1 MFQQLG
7 RRGQMKMVHWRWLY
21 NLLAITLL
29 FAFAT
34 AAQANVEQ
42 DNAPGRQMAI
52 QATKAKPLVRTITAD
67 HSKFPQL
74 QFTPEQQK
82 TMKPEEVT
90 KACLSCHNQAAL
102 QFHQTIHWTWR
113 DKDDA
118 GNPAKFGKG
127 GISVN
132 NF

>member
-1 MFQQLG
+1 MTTFN
-7 RRGQMKMVHWRWLY
+7 WRWTCAVAMAAMLTP
-21 NLLAITLL
+21 LLVTSAL
-29 FAFAT
+29 
-34 AAQANVEQ
+34 AAVDH
-42 DNAPGRQMAI
+42 DNAPGRKMAI

-74 QFTPEQQK
+74 QFDPEKQK
-82 TMKPEEVT
+82 KMKPEEVT
-90 KACLSCHNQAAL
+90 LTCLGCHNQAAL

-113 DKDDA
+113 DSDEN
-118 GNPAKFGKG
+118 GTPTQLGKG

>member
-1 MFQQLG
+1 MFRQLG
-7 RRGQMKMVHWRWLY
+7 RSIFAVLIAG
-21 NLLAITLL
+21 AIMTGTATG
-29 FAFAT
+29 AFA
-34 AAQANVEQ
+34 AVNH
-42 DNAPGRQMAI
+42 DDAPGRQMAI

-74 QFTPEQQK
+74 QFDPEKQK

-90 KACLSCHNQAAL
+90 RACLSCHNQAAL

-113 DKDDA
+113 DRGEDGK
-118 GNPAKFGKG
+118 PTKLGKG

>member
-1 MFQQLG
+1 MT
-7 RRGQMKMVHWRWLY
+7 VHNRRWLFASLAA
-21 NLLAITLL
+21 LLVSAIAVSAL
-29 FAFAT
+29 
-34 AAQANVEQ
+34 AAVEQ
-42 DNAPGRQMAI
+42 ETAPGRKLAI
-52 QATKAKPLVRTITAD
+52 QATKAKPLVRTVTAD

-74 QFTPEQQK
+74 QFDPETQK

-90 KACLSCHNQAAL
+90 KACLGCHNQAAL

-113 DKDDA
+113 DKDTD

>member
-1 MFQQLG
+1 
-7 RRGQMKMVHWRWLY
+7 MKPNSWRWI
-21 NLLAITLL
+21 ITGAVML
-29 FAFAT
+29 FAFTGTAIAAT
-34 AAQANVEQ
+34 GHE
-42 DNAPGRQMAI
+42 DAPGRKMAI

-67 HSKFPQL
+67 HSKFKQL

-90 KACLSCHNQAAL
+90 KTCLGCHNQAAL

-113 DKDDA
+113 DFDENGK
-118 GNPAKFGKG
+118 PTKRGKG

>member
-1 MFQQLG
+1 MTVCNQG
-7 RRGQMKMVHWRWLY
+7 WRFTV
-21 NLLAITLL
+21 LAALFTLV
-29 FAFAT
+29 FAGNAW
-34 AAQANVEQ
+34 AAVAHSE
-42 DNAPGRQMAI
+42 APGRKLAI

-67 HSKFPQL
+67 HSQFPEL
-74 QFTPEQQK
+74 RFDPEKQK
-82 TMKPEEVT
+82 TMQPEEVT
-90 KACLSCHNQAAL
+90 SACLGCHNQAAL

-113 DKDDA
+113 DKDTD

>member
-1 MFQQLG
+1 MTV
-7 RRGQMKMVHWRWLY
+7 RDRRWLFAV
-21 NLLAITLL
+21 LAVL
-29 FAFAT
+29 FSVGCAQGAW
-34 AAQANVEQ
+34 AAVEQ
-42 DNAPGRQMAI
+42 EKAPGRQLAI
-52 QATKAKPLVRTITAD
+52 QATKAKPLVRTMTAD
-67 HSKFPQL
+67 HGKFPQL
-74 QFTPEQQK
+74 QFDSETQK

-90 KACLSCHNQAAL
+90 KACLGCHNQAAL

-113 DKDDA
+113 DNDTD

>member
-1 MFQQLG
+1 MTVH
-7 RRGQMKMVHWRWLY
+7 RRRWRFAALVA
-21 NLLAITLL
+21 LFSLA
-29 FAFAT
+29 AAVVAT
-34 AAQANVEQ
+34 AAVGQ
-42 DNAPGRQMAI
+42 DEAPGRTLAI
-52 QATKAKPLVRTITAD
+52 QATKAKPLVRTMTAD

-74 QFTPEQQK
+74 QFDPETQK

-90 KACLSCHNQAAL
+90 KACLGCHNQAAL

-113 DKDDA
+113 DKDTD

>member
-1 MFQQLG
+1 MTV
-7 RRGQMKMVHWRWLY
+7 RDRRWLVSAMAV
-21 NLLAITLL
+21 LFV
-29 FAFAT
+29 FAFAGN
-34 AAQANVEQ
+34 AAAVPEEEK
-42 DNAPGRQMAI
+42 APGRTLAI
-52 QATKAKPLVRTITAD
+52 QATKAKPLVRTMTAD
-67 HSKFPQL
+67 HSRFQQL
-74 QFTPEQQK
+74 QFDPEAQK

-90 KACLSCHNQAAL
+90 KACLGCHNQAAL

-113 DKDDA
+113 DKDTD

>member
-1 MFQQLG
+1 
-7 RRGQMKMVHWRWLY
+7 MKSHWRWLCS
-21 NLLAITLL
+21 LLAVLL
-29 FAFAT
+29 LLASVAT
-34 AAQANVEQ
+34 AQANVEQ
-42 DNAPGRQMAI
+42 EDAPGRTMAI

-67 HSKFPQL
+67 HSKFKQL

-127 GISVN
+127 GLSVN

>member
-1 MFQQLG
+1 MTD
-7 RRGQMKMVHWRWLY
+7 RSRWLFAVLGV
-21 NLLAITLL
+21 LLSMG
-29 FAFAT
+29 FAANAWAT
-34 AAQANVEQ
+34 VEQ
-42 DNAPGRQMAI
+42 ETAPGRQLAI

-74 QFTPEQQK
+74 QFDPEQQK

-90 KACLSCHNQAAL
+90 KACLGCHNQAAL

-113 DKDDA
+113 DKDTD

>member
-1 MFQQLG
+1 MT
-7 RRGQMKMVHWRWLY
+7 VCNRWW
-21 NLLAITLL
+21 LLTALAALL
-29 FAFAT
+29 VSVMTGNASAAT
-34 AAQANVEQ
+34 EQ
-42 DNAPGRQMAI
+42 DPAPGRKLAI
-52 QATKAKPLVRTITAD
+52 QATKAKPLVRTMTAD

-74 QFTPEQQK
+74 QFDSEARK

-90 KACLSCHNQAAL
+90 RACLGCHNQAAL

-113 DKDDA
+113 DKDTD

-127 GISVN
+127 GISIN

>member
-1 MFQQLG
+1 M
-7 RRGQMKMVHWRWLY
+7 QMPRSRCQPFHSLLPVTLL
-21 NLLAITLL
+21 LLAARPVSASIP
-29 FAFAT
+29 
-34 AAQANVEQ
+34 Q
-42 DNAPGRQMAI
+42 DDAPGRQMAI
-52 QATKAKPLVRTITAD
+52 QATQAKPLTHTITAD
-67 HSKFPQL
+67 HSTFSQL
-74 QFTPEQQK
+74 QFTLEQQK
-82 TMKPEEVT
+82 TLKPEDVT

>member
-1 MFQQLG
+1 MIFHS
-7 RRGQMKMVHWRWLY
+7 RRWLLAVPAV
-21 NLLAITLL
+21 LLVVV
-29 FAFAT
+29 FAENAR
-34 AAQANVEQ
+34 AAVEHSE
-42 DNAPGRQMAI
+42 APGRKLAI

-67 HSKFPQL
+67 HTKFPEL
-74 QFTPEQQK
+74 QFDSEKQK
-82 TMKPEEVT
+82 AMQPEEVT
-90 KACLSCHNQAAL
+90 RACLGCHNQAAL

-113 DKDDA
+113 DKDTD

>member
-1 MFQQLG
+1 MFTI
-7 RRGQMKMVHWRWLY
+7 HWRWFCAVLIA
-21 NLLAITLL
+21 LPLMAVLA
-29 FAFAT
+29 ADAS
-34 AAQANVEQ
+34 AAIEPEK
-42 DNAPGRQMAI
+42 APGRKMAI
-52 QATKAKPLVRTITAD
+52 QATKAKPIVHTITAD

-74 QFTPEQQK
+74 QFDAEQMK

-102 QFHQTIHWTWR
+102 QFHKTIHWTWR
-113 DKDDA
+113 DSDEDGK
-118 GNPAKFGKG
+118 PRKLGKG

>member
-1 MFQQLG
+1 MKTAH
-7 RRGQMKMVHWRWLY
+7 RRCFSSVLV
-21 NLLAITLL
+21 LVLL
-29 FAFAT
+29 FCFAAV
-34 AAQANVEQ
+34 AAASVEQ
-42 DNAPGRQMAI
+42 EDAPGRQMAI
-52 QATKAKPLVRTITAD
+52 QATKAKPLARTITAD
-67 HSKFPQL
+67 HKQFSQL
-74 QFTPEQQK
+74 RFTPEQQK

-90 KACLSCHNQAAL
+90 KACLSCHNKAAL